1 MSYKNNC
8 FIFAAEIK
16 TLVVVWTEWAVRE
29 VTNLNRLIIMEINN
43 IGNNAGILWNV
54 LNTNGKMTETK
65 LKKESGLGSAE
76 FYTALG
82 WLAREGKINTE
93 VEVKGSKSCE
103 YYSLNA

>member
-1 MSYKNNC
+1 VCDGSD
-8 FIFAAEIK
+8 AAD
-16 TLVVVWTEWAVRE
+16 LA
-29 VTNLNRLIIMEINN
+29 NLNRLIIMEINN

-82 WLAREGKINTE
+82 WLAREGKLNNE
-93 VEVKGSKSCE
+93 VEVKGSKTCE

>member
-1 MSYKNNC
+1 MQPKY
-8 FIFAAEIK
+8 K
-16 TLVVVWTEWAVRE
+16 TLVVVWTEWSVRE

-54 LNTNGKMTETK
+54 LNANGKMTETK